1 MEQCYTLTE
10 ILQQPK
16 LWLTTPANVRKAMS
30 ADQIHKLLENADIL
44 ITGAGTS
51 AYISSAIAAAWL
63 RAKAVPSTDL
73 LVDAER
79 HLKGVDVVISVG
91 RSGNSPESIAV
102 VELVRSLRPD
112 ILQIAITCN
121 EVGYLAKSEFVMSV
135 LLDPRTNDKSL
146 VMTSSF
152 SNLVLAGYSMLLPS
166 ELESI
171 LANIGERLRLLFPEL
186 ETAVSAIALQAA
198 ERIVFLSSSPM
209 SSWSQESALKT
220 LEMTAGRHSVMS
232 ETFLGLRHGP
242 MSFIRQDTLVL
253 CLLANDPI
261 RRKYEM
267 DLVRELNAKNIGV
280 CVGIGATEEEKP
292 EFSFVIPAVA
302 PHLNDTLRTP
312 FEIVIGQLLGLYLC
326 RREGLDPDNP
336 SAGGVITR
344 VVQKFKIYAQD

>member
-10 ILQQPK
+10 ILQQPE

-63 RAKAVPSTDL
+63 RAK
-73 LVDAER
+73 
-79 HLKGVDVVISVG
+79 
-91 RSGNSPESIAV
+91 
-102 VELVRSLRPD
+102 
-112 ILQIAITCN
+112 IAITCN